1 MAITYTGDLGTS
13 LDKVLIVISM
23 KSCEQATEE
32 VRPVVTISIYD
43 AVT

>member
-23 KSCEQATEE
+23 KSREQTTEE
-32 VRPVVTISIYD
+32 VHPVVTISIYD